1 MATSA
6 QQMRSFQGL
15 SVLRAGFRPFFLA
28 ASIWA
33 AVMAPL
39 WVWVYSGKGQIPPG
53 VSLAWHGH
61 EMLFGYLGG
70 VIAGFLLT
78 AIPNWTGRL
87 PVTGTP
93 LLLLFLSWL
102 VGRIVMMTPWWSGLP
117 GLLGDGLFLTVFASV
132 VWREVWIG
140 KNWRNLPV
148 AVMISVLALCNIAFH
163 CGAQELP
170 IRIAIGVI
178 VTLVCLIGGR
188 IIPSF
193 TTNWLKKRDASTL
206 PVPFNKF
213 DLIVVSGTAG
223 SMLVWALA
231 PVEILTGLLLC
242 AAGIG
247 NAIRLCRWCGNKVWD
262 EALVWILHVGYAWI
276 PAGLILMGI
285 ASVTNVLN
293 LGFSLPTAGSLHALT
308 AGAMT
313 IMSLAVMTRATLGHT
328 GRGLHAGPGTTALY
342 LLANLAALVR
352 VSAAFVP
359 SLYVFGLTLSGY
371 LWAGAFGLFIC
382 LFGPKLIGPRPT
394 AKT

>member
-6 QQMRSFQGL
+6 QQMRTYQGPPVL
-15 SVLRAGFRPFFLA
+15 SAGFRPFFLA

-39 WVWVYSGKGQIPPG
+39 WVWVYSGQGQIPPG
-53 VSLAWHGH
+53 TSMAWHGH

-117 GLLGDGLFLTVFASV
+117 GLVGDGIFLKVFAGV
-132 VWREVWIG
+132 VGREVWIG

-148 AVMISVLALCNIAFH
+148 ALMISILALCNIAFH
-163 CGAQELP
+163 FGFHDLA
-170 IRIAIGVI
+170 IRIAIGIV

-193 TTNWLKKRDASTL
+193 TTNWLKKQGAQTL
-206 PVPFNKF
+206 PVAFNRF
-213 DLIVVSGTAG
+213 DLIVVAGTAG
-223 SMLVWALA
+223 SMVVWALS
-231 PVEILTGLLLC
+231 PVDTLTGMLLC
-242 AAGIG
+242 VAGIG
-247 NAIRLCRWCGNKVWD
+247 NAIRLVRWCGHKVWD
-262 EALVWILHVGYAWI
+262 EALLWILHVGYAWV
-276 PAGLILMGI
+276 PLGLILVGL
-285 ASVTNVLN
+285 ASLTGAVN

-328 GRGLHAGPGTTALY
+328 GRELHAGPGTAALY
-342 LLANLAALVR
+342 VLANLAAIVR
-352 VSAAFVP
+352 VTAALVP
-359 SLYVFGLTLSGY
+359 SLYIFGLTLSGY

-382 LFGPKLIGPRPT
+382 LFGPKLLGPRPGK
-394 AKT
+394 A